1 MKKVGILGG
10 TFNPP
15 HFGHLIMAN
24 EAYHSLGLDEVRFL
38 PNSIAPHKEVHGA
51 NTSQRLKMTELAI
64 EGFSQFR
71 IEDYE
76 ITAGG
81 VSYTFDT
88 ISQLLKLEPETAFYF
103 IVGGDTVEDLNS
115 WHRIH
120 ELAEMVQFVGIGR
133 PGYDSTTDFPVMMI
147 DSPEMHLSSTMLR
160 ERVAAKRPLTFFV
173 PAKVETYI
181 REEGLYEPEQN
192 ASTRKETST

>member
-1 MKKVGILGG
+1 MKRVGILGG

-24 EAYHSLGLDEVRFL
+24 EAFHSLGLEEVRFM
-38 PNSIAPHKEVHGA
+38 PNAIAPHKEVHGA
-51 NTSQRLKMTELAI
+51 NAAQRLKMTELAI
-64 EGFSQFR
+64 EGFPQFR

-76 ITAGG
+76 ITTGG
-81 VSYTFDT
+81 VSYTFNT
-88 ISQLLKLEPETAFYF
+88 TLKLMEMEPETEFYF

-120 ELAEMVQFVGIGR
+120 ELASMVQFVGIGR
-133 PGYDSTTDFPVMMI
+133 PGFDSTTEFPVMMI

-160 ERVAAKRPLTFFV
+160 ERVAAKRPLTFFM
-173 PAKVETYI
+173 PEKVEAYI
-181 REEGLYEPEQN
+181 RKEGLYGPEQN
-192 ASTRKETST
+192 ASTRQETSS

>member
-1 MKKVGILGG
+1 MKRVGILGG

-24 EAYHSLGLDEVRFL
+24 EAYHNLGLAEVRFL
-38 PNSIAPHKEVHGA
+38 PNAIAPHKEVFGA
-51 NTSQRLKMTELAI
+51 TTPQRLKMTELAI
-64 EGFSQFR
+64 EGFSQFC

-88 ISQLLKLEPETAFYF
+88 ISQLLEREPGTEFYF
-103 IVGGDTVEDLNS
+103 IVGGDSIEDLNS

-120 ELAEMVQFVGIGR
+120 ELAKMVQFVGIGR
-133 PGYDSTTDFPVMMI
+133 PGYDSTTDFQVMMI

-160 ERVAAKRPLTFFV
+160 ERVAANRPLTFFV
-173 PAKVETYI
+173 PAKVEAYI
-181 REEGLYEPEQN
+181 REEGVYEPKQN
-192 ASTRKETST
+192 ASTREETST

>member
-1 MKKVGILGG
+1 MKRVGILGG

-24 EAYHSLGLDEVRFL
+24 EAFHSLGLDEVRFM
-38 PNSIAPHKEVHGA
+38 PNAIAPHKEVHGA
-51 NTSQRLKMTELAI
+51 NTAQRLKMTELAI
-64 EGFSQFR
+64 EGFPQFR
-71 IEDYE
+71 IEDFE
-76 ITAGG
+76 ITSGG
-81 VSYTFDT
+81 VSYTFNT
-88 ISQLLKLEPETAFYF
+88 ILKLMEMEPDTEFYF

-120 ELAEMVQFVGIGR
+120 ELASMVQFVGIGR
-133 PGYDSTTDFPVMMI
+133 PGFDSTTDFPVMMI

-173 PAKVETYI
+173 PEKVEAYI
-181 REEGLYEPEQN
+181 RKEGLYGPEQD
-192 ASTRKETST
+192 ASTRQETSS

>member
-24 EAYHSLGLDEVRFL
+24 EAFHSLGLDEVRFL
-38 PNSIAPHKEVHGA
+38 PNAVAPHKEVHGA
-51 NTSQRLKMTELAI
+51 DTSQRLKMTELAI

-71 IEDYE
+71 IETID
-76 ITAGG
+76 IKTGG
-81 VSYTFDT
+81 VSYTFNT
-88 ISQLLKLEPETAFYF
+88 ISQLMELEPETEFYF
-103 IVGGDTVEDLNS
+103 IVGGDSIEDLNS

-120 ELAEMVQFVGIGR
+120 ELADMIQFVGIGR
-133 PGYDSTTDFPVMMI
+133 PGFDSTTDFPVMMI

-160 ERVAAKRPLTFFV
+160 ERVAANRPVTFFV
-173 PAKVETYI
+173 PAKVEAYI
-181 REEGLYEPEQN
+181 HEEGLYGPEQN
-192 ASTRKETST
+192 AATRKETST

>member
-24 EAYHSLGLDEVRFL
+24 EAYHSLGLEEVRFM
-38 PNSIAPHKEVHGA
+38 PNAAAPHKEVHGA
-51 NTSQRLKMTELAI
+51 DTAQRLKMTELAI
-64 EGFSQFR
+64 EDFPQFR

-76 ITAGG
+76 IKTGG
-81 VSYTFDT
+81 VSYTYNT
-88 ISQLLKLEPETAFYF
+88 IRQLVEQESDKEFYF
-103 IVGGDTVEDLNS
+103 IIGGDSVAQLNS

-120 ELAEMVQFVGIGR
+120 ELADLIQFVGIGR
-133 PGYDSTTDFPVMMI
+133 PGYDSATDFPVMMI

-160 ERVAAKRPLTFFV
+160 ERVAANRPLTFFV
-173 PAKVETYI
+173 PEKVEAYI
-181 REEGLYEPEQN
+181 RKEGLYGPEQD
-192 ASTRKETST
+192 ASTR

>member
-1 MKKVGILGG
+1 MKRVGILGG

-24 EAYHSLGLDEVRFL
+24 EAFHSLGLEEVRFM
-38 PNSIAPHKEVHGA
+38 PNAIAPHKEVHGA
-51 NTSQRLKMTELAI
+51 NAAQRLKMTELAI
-64 EGFSQFR
+64 EGFPQFR

-76 ITAGG
+76 ITTGG
-81 VSYTFDT
+81 VSYTFNT
-88 ISQLLKLEPETAFYF
+88 IHKLMEMEPETEFYF

-120 ELAEMVQFVGIGR
+120 ELASMVQFVGIGR
-133 PGYDSTTDFPVMMI
+133 PGFDSTTDFPVMMI

-173 PAKVETYI
+173 PEKVEAYI
-181 REEGLYEPEQN
+181 RKEGLYGPEQN
-192 ASTRKETST
+192 ASTRQETSS